1 MARPRSFLAMPL
13 FATCDIGVVG
23 VVVGVVVALH
33 SVIVRVGAIVVLGVG
48 SLLVSA
54 LELVDLLIGAG
65 QWVRCPLGPT
75 IVVCRMVV
83 APPCFSSVGGSF
95 AGALVVLLDVGGNS
109 LGVSV
114 APDRSSVDA
123 FSWGASDDGVGLYA
137 SGGSKRS
144 AVVGLPAIYVDTG
157 IFVLP
162 KFGEGGSEAA
172 DLVVEVGLG
181 RDDVVA
187 SLQLE
192 SDCHFHPSGI
202 PMHLAVAYAPFIGN
216 ERPSLRIDPVR

>member
-1 MARPRSFLAMPL
+1 M
-13 FATCDIGVVG
+13 
-23 VVVGVVVALH
+23 VVVVVVALL
-33 SVIVRVGAIVVLGVG
+33 SAIVRVGDIVVVGVG

-83 APPCFSSVGGSF
+83 APPCFSSVGSGF
-95 AGALVVLLDVGGNS
+95 AGALVVLLNVGGNS

-123 FSWGASDDGVGLYA
+123 FSWGASDDGVGLYT
-137 SGGSKRS
+137 SGGSERS
-144 AVVGLPAIYVDTG
+144 AVVGLPAIYVHTG

-162 KFGEGGSEAA
+162 KFGEGA
-172 DLVVEVGLG
+172 LK
-181 RDDVVA
+181 
-187 SLQLE
+187 
-192 SDCHFHPSGI
+192 
-202 PMHLAVAYAPFIGN
+202 
-216 ERPSLRIDPVR
+216 